1 MAAVHGRSVK
11 IRGRHL
17 FYFSF
22 SQFMLYLFLAILVL
36 FTALPLIY
44 VVSTAFKPMD
54 ELFLFPPKFL
64 TERPVLDNFYSLFA
78 SLDNASVPFT
88 RYIFNS
94 LVNSVAVV
102 VGTTVVSTMAAYG
115 LVKHKPAGSNF
126 IFSLI
131 LAALMFSA
139 HVTQIPN
146 YMVVEKLGL
155 INTYWALILPK
166 MATAFNMFL
175 MKQFM
180 EQMPDEYI
188 EAARIDGANEFQIFM
203 KIAIPFVK
211 PAIATLVVF
220 SFVGTWNDYF
230 SPLIF
235 TNTNAMKTLPLAI
248 QSIAGGPG
256 AASLATAGTMAAA
269 SFVMIIPTVAI
280 YTIMQSKVINTM
292 SYSGIKG

>member
-1 MAAVHGRSVK
+1 MAAVQGRSVK
-11 IRGRHL
+11 FRGRHL

-22 SQFMLYLFLAILVL
+22 SQFMLYFFLTLLVL
-36 FTALPLIY
+36 FTALPLVY

-94 LVNSVAVV
+94 LLTSIAVV
-102 VGTTVVSTMAAYG
+102 GGTTIVSTMAAYG
-115 LVKHKPAGSNF
+115 LVKHKPAGSGF

-131 LAALMFSA
+131 LAALMFSP

-146 YMVVEKLGL
+146 YMVVEKMGM
-155 INTYWALILPK
+155 INSYWALILPK
-166 MATAFNMFL
+166 IATAINMFL

-188 EAARIDGANEFQIFM
+188 EAARIDGATEFQIFL
-203 KIAIPFVK
+203 KIACPFVK
-211 PAIATLVVF
+211 PAMATLVMF
-220 SFVGTWNDYF
+220 TFVGTWNDYF

-235 TNTNAMKTLPLAI
+235 TNSNAMKTLPLAI
-248 QSIAGGPG
+248 QSISGGPG

-269 SFVMIIPTVAI
+269 SFVMIIPTVVI
-280 YTIMQSKVINTM
+280 YTAMQSKVINTM

>member
-11 IRGRHL
+11 IGGRHL

-22 SQFMLYLFLAILVL
+22 SQLVL
-36 FTALPLIY
+36 YFFLLLLVAIMALPLVY
-44 VVSTAFKPMD
+44 VISTAFKPMD

-64 TERPVLDNFYSLFA
+64 TQHPVLDNFYSLF
-78 SLDNASVPFT
+78 SNLDNAAVPFS
-88 RYIFNS
+88 RYVFNS
-94 LVNSVAVV
+94 IVISVIS
-102 VGTTVVSTMAAYG
+102 VGGTVVVSTMAAYG
-115 LVKHKPAGSNF
+115 LVKHKPAGSDV
-126 IFSLI
+126 IFAVI
-131 LAALMFSA
+131 LAALMFSS

-146 YMVVEKLGL
+146 YMVVEKMGL
-155 INTYWALILPK
+155 LNTYWALILPK
-166 MATAFNMFL
+166 VATAFNMFL

-180 EQMPDEYI
+180 EQLPNEYI
-188 EAARIDGANEFQIFM
+188 EAARIDGASELNVFT
-203 KIAIPFVK
+203 KIVVPFVK

-230 SPLIF
+230 STLIF
-235 TNTNAMKTLPLAI
+235 TSSNAMKTLPLAI

-269 SFVMIIPTVAI
+269 SFVMIVPTVVI

>member
-1 MAAVHGRSVK
+1 MAAVRGRSVK
-11 IRGRHL
+11 IRGKHL

-22 SQFMLYLFLAILVL
+22 SQLFLYLFLAILVL
-36 FTALPLIY
+36 FMALPLIY
-44 VVSTAFKPMD
+44 VVSTAFKPMN
-54 ELFLFPPKFL
+54 ELFVFPPKFL
-64 TERPVLDNFYSLFA
+64 TKNPVLDNFYSLFA
-78 SLDNASVPFT
+78 SLDNASVPFS

-94 LVNSVAVV
+94 LVVSVAVV
-102 VGTTVVSTMAAYG
+102 LGTTTVSSMAAYG
-115 LVKHKPAGSNF
+115 LVKHKPKGSKF
-126 IFSLI
+126 IFSLV
-131 LAALMFSA
+131 LAALMFST

-146 YMVVEKLGL
+146 YMVVEKMGL
-155 INTYWALILPK
+155 IDTYWALILPK
-166 MATAFNMFL
+166 IGVAFNMFL

-188 EAARIDGANEFQIFM
+188 EAARIDGASEFVIFT

-211 PAIATLVVF
+211 PALATLVVF

-235 TNTNAMKTLPLAI
+235 TNSNAMKTLPLAI

-256 AASLATAGTMAAA
+256 AASLSTAGTMAAA

-280 YTIMQSKVINTM
+280 YMATQSKVINTM
-292 SYSGIKG
+292 GHSGIKG

>member
-22 SQFMLYLFLAILVL
+22 SQFMLYLFLALLVL

-64 TERPVLDNFYSLFA
+64 TSRPVLDNFYGLFA

-94 LVNSVAVV
+94 LVNSLAVV
-102 VGTTVVSTMAAYG
+102 TGTTVVSTMAAYG
-115 LVKHKPAGSNF
+115 LVKHKPAGSGF

-146 YMVVEKLGL
+146 YMVVEKMGL
-155 INTYWALILPK
+155 LNTYWALILPK
-166 MATAFNMFL
+166 VATAFNMFL

-203 KIAIPFVK
+203 KIACPFVK
-211 PAIATLVVF
+211 PAMATLVVF
-220 SFVGTWNDYF
+220 TFVGTWNDYF

-235 TNTNAMKTLPLAI
+235 TNSNAMKTLPLAI

-280 YTIMQSKVINTM
+280 YTAMQSKVINTM

>member
-1 MAAVHGRSVK
+1 MAAVQGRSVK

-22 SQFMLYLFLAILVL
+22 SQFILYFFLALLVL

-64 TERPVLDNFYSLFA
+64 TNRPVLDNFYGLFA

-94 LVNSVAVV
+94 LVNSLAVV
-102 VGTTVVSTMAAYG
+102 LGTTVVSTMAAYG
-115 LVKHKPAGSNF
+115 LVKHKPAGSGF

-146 YMVVEKLGL
+146 YMVVEGMGL
-155 INTYWALILPK
+155 LNTYWALILPK
-166 MATAFNMFL
+166 VATAFNMFL

-203 KIAIPFVK
+203 KIACPFVK
-211 PAIATLVVF
+211 PAMATLVVF
-220 SFVGTWNDYF
+220 TFVGTWNDYF

-235 TNTNAMKTLPLAI
+235 TNSNAMKTLPLAI

-280 YTIMQSKVINTM
+280 YSAMQSKVINTM

>member
-11 IRGRHL
+11 IAGRHL
-17 FYFSF
+17 FYISF
-22 SQFMLYLFLAILVL
+22 SQVVLYICLALLVA

-44 VVSTAFKPMD
+44 VVSTAFKPME

-64 TERPVLDNFYSLFA
+64 ASRPVLDNFFSLFGN
-78 SLDNASVPFT
+78 LDNSVVPFS
-88 RYIFNS
+88 RYMFNS
-94 LVNSVAVV
+94 VVISVATVA
-102 VGTTVVSTMAAYG
+102 GTVIVATTAAYG
-115 LVKHKPAGSNF
+115 LVKHKPAGSNI
-126 IFSLI
+126 IFALI
-131 LAALMFSA
+131 LSALMFSG

-146 YMVVEKLGL
+146 YMVVYNMGL
-155 INTYWALILPK
+155 LNTYWALIIPK
-166 MATAFNMFL
+166 LAGAFNMFL

-188 EAARIDGANEFQIFM
+188 EAARIDGANEFQVFW
-203 KIAIPFVK
+203 KIAVPFVK

-220 SFVGTWNDYF
+220 TFVTSWNDYF

-235 TNTNAMKTLPLAI
+235 TSSDEMKTLPLAV
-248 QSIAGGPG
+248 QSLAGGPG

-269 SFVMIIPTVAI
+269 SFVMVIPTVVI

>member
-11 IRGRHL
+11 IAGRHL

-22 SQFMLYLFLAILVL
+22 SQLFLYIFLALLVL
-36 FTALPLIY
+36 FMALPLVYI
-44 VVSTAFKPMD
+44 VSTAFKPMS

-64 TERPVLDNFYSLFA
+64 TKHPVLDNFYGLFA
-78 SLDNASVPFT
+78 SLDNSAVPFT

-94 LVNSVAVV
+94 LVNSIAVV
-102 VGTTVVSTMAAYG
+102 VGTTAVSTMAAYG
-115 LVKHKPAGSNF
+115 LVKHKPVGGGL

-131 LAALMFSA
+131 LAALMFST

-146 YMVVEKLGL
+146 YMVVEGLGL
-155 INTYWALILPK
+155 LNTYWALILPK
-166 MATAFNMFL
+166 LGTAFNMFL

-188 EAARIDGANEFQIFM
+188 EAARIDGANELQIFT

-211 PAIATLVVF
+211 PAMATLVVF

-235 TNTNAMKTLPLAI
+235 TSSNAMKTLPLAI
-248 QSIAGGPG
+248 QSISGGPG
-256 AASLATAGTMAAA
+256 AASLSTAGTMAAA
-269 SFVMIIPTVAI
+269 NFVMIIPTVAI
-280 YTIMQSKVINTM
+280 YMATQSKVINTM

>member
-22 SQFMLYLFLAILVL
+22 SQFFLYLFLAVLVA

-54 ELFLFPPKFL
+54 ELFVFPPKFL
-64 TERPVLDNFYSLFA
+64 TDRPVLDNFYSLFA
-78 SLDNASVPFT
+78 NLDNAAVPFT

-94 LVNSVAVV
+94 LVNSVGVV
-102 VGTTVVSTMAAYG
+102 AGTTIVSTMAAYG
-115 LVKHKPAGSNF
+115 LTKHKPDGSNL

-155 INTYWALILPK
+155 INSYWALILPK
-166 MATAFNMFL
+166 IATAFNMFL

-188 EAARIDGANEFQIFM
+188 EAARIDGAREFQIFA
-203 KIAIPFVK
+203 KIACPFVK
-211 PAIATLVVF
+211 PAMATLVVF
-220 SFVGTWNDYF
+220 TFVGTWNDYF

-269 SFVMIIPTVAI
+269 SFVMIIPTVII
-280 YTIMQSKVINTM
+280 YSAMQSKVINTM